1 MIVPLVR
8 TAPVAIDKHAG
19 NLAFLSGLGGQ
30 NLIIERTTHCPRRIR
45 PRFLRKPGQGNL
57 RRSYMLSNTNT
68 MRIAFSTLAFP
79 DKTQAKAPT
88 LLARNPMR
96 EFPRQELSIGER
108 TALSSS

>member
-1 MIVPLVR
+1 
-8 TAPVAIDKHAG
+8 
-19 NLAFLSGLGGQ
+19 
-30 NLIIERTTHCPRRIR
+30 
-45 PRFLRKPGQGNL
+45 
-57 RRSYMLSNTNT
+57 MLSNTNT